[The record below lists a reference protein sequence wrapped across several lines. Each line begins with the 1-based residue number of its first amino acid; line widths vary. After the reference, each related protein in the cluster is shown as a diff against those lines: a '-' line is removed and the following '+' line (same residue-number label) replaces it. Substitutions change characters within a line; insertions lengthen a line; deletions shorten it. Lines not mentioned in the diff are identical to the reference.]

1 MVNNVLSYNLLPA
14 LSEKLYLVDV
24 DFLWVNIIFS
34 VILVAIGIFLGKLVK
49 YLVNRG
55 IEKSGIQRTTKK
67 SFIDLLLGVIKWS
80 IYILFFIIALDQ
92 LGIPQL
98 TDWLTS
104 ILVVVPALVG
114 ALLLI
119 SMGFALATYLK
130 DLVEES
136 KIEGWETFS
145 KIVFYFLIYIFM
157 VFAFRTALIGYDS
170 QVINILIIILTAIVG
185 IGVTYKEFSR

>member
-1 MVNNVLSYNLLPA
+1 
-14 LSEKLYLVDV
+14 
-24 DFLWVNIIFS
+24 
-34 VILVAIGIFLGKLVK
+34 
-49 YLVNRG
+49 
-55 IEKSGIQRTTKK
+55 
-67 SFIDLLLGVIKWS
+67 
-80 IYILFFIIALDQ
+80 
-92 LGIPQL
+92 
-98 TDWLTS
+98 
-104 ILVVVPALVG
+104 
-114 ALLLI
+114 LLLI